1 MKIKSLLIILQLIFL
16 YSCNENKSTKIPEN
30 KVITNESKSYTF
42 GKLYRD
48 IGNKFRIQY
57 PNNWDL
63 VAGEA
68 KHTVVKFINRDSS
81 MSLSVNVM
89 DNDGSMTSDKLS
101 ETQLNDYKTQLTS
114 ALTSA
119 NKPPVDM
126 TVENGLLDNHNAV
139 ITSYKFLYR
148 QIDVELLF
156 QFYQIQ
162 SLKDGKIYN
171 IILSAPKKYF
181 SEIFKSYIN
190 NFLYSFM
197 FDPE

>member
-1 MKIKSLLIILQLIFL
+1 MKIKSLLIILQLTFL
-16 YSCNENKSTKIPEN
+16 FSCNEKKSTNIPEN
-30 KVITNESKSYTF
+30 KVTTSEPKSYSF

-48 IGNKFRIQY
+48 IENKFRIQY
-57 PNNWDL
+57 PVNWEL

-101 ETQLNDYKTQLTS
+101 ESQLNDYKTQLTS

-126 TVENGLLDNHNAV
+126 TVENGFLENHNAV
-139 ITSYKFLYR
+139 IISYKFLYK
-148 QIDVELLF
+148 QINVELLF
-156 QFYQIQ
+156 QFYQVQ
-162 SLKDGKIYN
+162 TLKDGKIYN
-171 IILSAPKKYF
+171 IVLSLPKKYF
-181 SEIFKSYIN
+181 SEEFKSYIN
-190 NFLYSFM
+190 NFLYSFR